1 MKAVHF
7 GAGNIG
13 RGFVGLLLHE
23 GGYDLVFS
31 DVAAPLVDAI
41 NAASSYTVHEV
52 GEGGVDKK
60 VTGFRAINSATDPEA
75 LVAEIGAAL
84 AATPAPGEGWNEA
97 PLDELVRHLLTAYH
111 APLRE
116 ELPRLEAM
124 VRKVASVHGEREPV
138 RLPALQ
144 AAFLALEADLTQ
156 HMDSEEA
163 ELFPPILERGA
174 AAAPEV
180 ASFRDDHTE
189 VGRLLGEIRALTDDF
204 RLPDGACNTWS
215 ALWHGLEALET
226 DLHHHIHLENNVLF
240 PRLAAA

>member
-1 MKAVHF
+1 ME
-7 GAGNIG
+7 ITPQS
-13 RGFVGLLLHE
+13 RVGEIAASFPLATRVFARHRIDFCC
-23 GGYDLVFS
+23 GGGI
-31 DVAAPLVDAI
+31 PLV
-41 NAASSYTVHEV
+41 EV
-52 GEGGVDKK
+52 CARRGL
-60 VTGFRAINSATDPEA
+60 DPEA
-75 LVAEIGAAL
+75 LVAEIAAAL

-163 ELFPPILERGA
+163 ELFPPILERGVE
-174 AAAPEV
+174 AAPAV

>member
-1 MKAVHF
+1 ME
-7 GAGNIG
+7 ITPQS
-13 RGFVGLLLHE
+13 RVGEIAASFPLATRVFARHRIDFCC
-23 GGYDLVFS
+23 GGGI
-31 DVAAPLVDAI
+31 PLV
-41 NAASSYTVHEV
+41 EV
-52 GEGGVDKK
+52 CERRGL
-60 VTGFRAINSATDPEA
+60 DPEA
-75 LVAEIGAAL
+75 SRRRDRCGPCRYPRSRRRAG
-84 AATPAPGEGWNEA
+84 TRR

-163 ELFPPILERGA
+163 ELFPPILERGVE
-174 AAAPEV
+174 AAPAV
-180 ASFRDDHTE
+180 AAFRDDHTE